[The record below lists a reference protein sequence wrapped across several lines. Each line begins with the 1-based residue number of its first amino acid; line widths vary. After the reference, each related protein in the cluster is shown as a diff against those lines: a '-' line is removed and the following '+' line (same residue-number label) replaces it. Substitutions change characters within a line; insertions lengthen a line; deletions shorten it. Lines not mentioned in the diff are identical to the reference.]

1 LIYKEGTEEMKKLL
15 IAASALA
22 MAVTL
27 VAEEYASVSFQTT
40 GPDKYAD
47 GTTVLD
53 GECYALV
60 WTADGVFEGLN
71 VDGSCVDPA
80 DEVVAALP
88 WAKDGAFPATMF
100 NIATN
105 TKYVAGGEL
114 AVYLLDTRKFIDGE
128 AKVSGVN
135 AEGKLVFVNASSKV
149 DEAVTV
155 SGAGAAPSAKAA
167 AAGAVEGAVASA
179 LPADVPMPKVTG
191 LDFVKVNGS
200 DYVKLTVGN
209 TVGFANYA
217 VQGGNS
223 VAVDGAVGADA
234 KTGGAESI
242 TLLYPKT
249 SDANFFK
256 VIRK

>member
-1 LIYKEGTEEMKKLL
+1 MKKLV
-15 IAASALA
+15 IAVSAIASAFALTA
-22 MAVTL
+22 
-27 VAEEYASVSFQTT
+27 AEEYASVSFQTT

-47 GTTVLD
+47 GETVLD

-71 VDGSCVDPA
+71 VDGTCVDPA
-80 DEVVAALP
+80 DEVVVALP
-88 WAKDGAFPATMF
+88 WAKDGAFPATQF
-100 NIATN
+100 NIATD
-105 TKYVAGGEL
+105 TKYVASGEL
-114 AVYLLDTRKFIDGE
+114 AIYLLDTRKFVDGE

-155 SGAGAAPSAKAA
+155 SVAGSAPSAKAA
-167 AAGAVEGAVASA
+167 ASGAVEGAVASA
-179 LPADVPMPKVTG
+179 LPADVPAPKVTG
-191 LDFVKVNGS
+191 LDFVKVNGA
-200 DYVKLTVGN
+200 DYVKLTVAD

-217 VQGGNS
+217 VQGGDS
-223 VAVDGAVGADA
+223 VAADGEVGKDA

-249 SDANFFK
+249 ADANFFK

>member
-1 LIYKEGTEEMKKLL
+1 MKKIL
-15 IAASALA
+15 ITASAMVCAFALTA
-22 MAVTL
+22 A
-27 VAEEYASVSFQTT
+27 EYASVSFQTT

-47 GTTVLD
+47 GETVLD

-71 VDGSCVDPA
+71 VDGTCVDSA
-80 DEVVAALP
+80 DEVVVALP

-100 NIATN
+100 NIATDS
-105 TKYVAGGEL
+105 KYVAGGEL
-114 AVYLLDTRKFIDGE
+114 AIYLLDTRKFVDGE
-128 AKVSGVN
+128 AKVTGVN
-135 AEGKLVFVNASSKV
+135 AAGKLTFVNASSKV

-155 SGAGAAPSAKAA
+155 SVAETSAPSAKTA

-179 LPADVPMPKVTG
+179 LPADVPAPKVTG
-191 LDFVKVNGS
+191 LDFVKVNGA
-200 DYVKLTVGN
+200 DYVKLTVAD
-209 TVGFANYA
+209 TVGVANYA
-217 VQGGNS
+217 VQGGDT
-223 VAVDGAVGADA
+223 VAADGEVGKDT

-249 SDANFFK
+249 ADANFFK

>member
-1 LIYKEGTEEMKKLL
+1 MKKFV
-15 IAASALA
+15 IAASAIASALA
-22 MAVTL
+22 LTA
-27 VAEEYASVSFQTT
+27 AEEFASVSFQTT

-47 GTTVLD
+47 GQTVLD

-71 VDGSCVDPA
+71 VDGTCVDPA
-80 DEVVAALP
+80 DELVIALP

-100 NIATN
+100 NISTE
-105 TKYVAGGEL
+105 TKYIASGEL
-114 AVYLLDTRKFIDGE
+114 ALYLLDTRKFIDGA
-128 AKVSGVN
+128 AKVSGVD

-149 DEAVTV
+149 NEAVTASV
-155 SGAGAAPSAKAA
+155 AGSAPAAKTA
-167 AAGAVEGAVASA
+167 AAGAVDGAVASA
-179 LPADVPMPKVTG
+179 LPEDVPSPKVTG
-191 LDFVKVNGS
+191 LDFVKVNGA
-200 DYVKLTVGN
+200 DYVKFTVAN

-217 VQGGNS
+217 VKGGDT
-223 VAVDGAVGADA
+223 VAVDGAVGTDA

-249 SDANFFK
+249 ADANFFK